1 MKYIVGL
8 LLTIA
13 FQQIQAQSYQ
23 TLVDQANGHY
33 EQQAYTESVR
43 DYQAAFNL
51 QQNSPGDLYNAGC
64 AAALANEQQQAFLWL
79 NLAVSKG
86 WTDVDHLQ
94 SDTDL
99 VSLHNTNDW
108 DKLVAYAR
116 QELERIES
124 KYNKPLQKELVEIFK
139 EDQSIRFVYI
149 DAQKKYGFKS
159 HQVDSLAKRVMHAD
173 SANLKKVKAI
183 LDQYGWVGPSVV
195 GGQASQALFLV
206 IQHSDLATQQKY
218 LPLMREAVQRGDANG
233 SALALLE
240 DRVALGEGRKQTY
253 GSQIGR
259 DEKTGKYY
267 VLPLED
273 PDHVDE
279 RREKVGLGKL
289 AAYAKRWDIIWNV
302 EEHKKEMKER
312 R

>member
-1 MKYIVGL
+1 MKYVICL
-8 LLTIA
+8 LVLAICQPLAGQTY
-13 FQQIQAQSYQ
+13 QA
-23 TLVDQANGHY
+23 LIDQAFGHY
-33 EQQAYTESVR
+33 EKQAYKQAVEAYR
-43 DYQAAFNL
+43 AAFKL
-51 QQNSPGDLYNAGC
+51 EQNNPGDLYNAGC
-64 AAALANEQQQAFLWL
+64 AAALAGDSKQAFTWL
-79 NLAVSKG
+79 NMAVSRG
-86 WTDVDHLQ
+86 WVNMEHLQ

-99 VSLHNTNDW
+99 TSLHNTKDW
-108 DKLVAYAR
+108 NELVALIR
-116 QELERIES
+116 KETDRIEAN
-124 KYNKPLQKELVEIFK
+124 YNKPLQQELKQIFK
-139 EDQSIRFVYI
+139 EDQTIRFTYI

-159 HQVDSLAKRVMHAD
+159 RQVDSLAKLVMHID
-173 SANLKKVKAI
+173 SVNLKKIKSI
-183 LDQYGWVGPSVV
+183 LDQHGWVGPKLV

-206 IQHSDLATQQKY
+206 IQHSDLASQQKY
-218 LPLMREAVQRGDANG
+218 LPMMREAVKRGDAEG

-289 AAYAKRWDIIWNV
+289 ADYVKRWNIIWDV
-302 EEHKKEMKER
+302 EEHKR
-312 R
+312 SNAR